1 MEFSNCISDRV
12 RKSPPHAVYTDNTSR
27 RKWGKLNDAQT
38 TAYML
43 AYNDYK
49 TGRLSFE
56 SDHKFAIF
64 QQYKIK
70 VENIFFYFTVRRGDW
85 FIFHEKHYHQIRQ
98 IPLSDVGEQDK
109 KLVQILPNAN
119 FNSENAE
126 FQAGPPTKE
135 LTAYVEN
142 EDL

>member
-1 MEFSNCISDRV
+1 MKISNCISDRV
-12 RKSPPHAVYTDNTSR
+12 RVSPPHAVYTDNTFR
-27 RKWGKLNDAQT
+27 RKWGKLNDSQT

-43 AYNDYK
+43 AYNDHQ

-56 SDHKFAIF
+56 RDHHFAVF

-70 VENIFFYFTVRRGDW
+70 VENNFFYFTVRHSVW
-85 FIFHEKHYHQIRQ
+85 FIFHEKHYHEIRQ
-98 IPLSDVGEQDK
+98 IPLSDVGEHDK

-126 FQAGPPTKE
+126 FQGGPPTKE
-135 LTAYVEN
+135 LTACMEN